1 MVVARKNEPLRGFA
15 VETLNEAARRAGI
28 KIDWVPGGT
37 PDANDESLLH
47 ADIDLILG
55 SATEERRRHFY
66 VTDPWW
72 SSEVIALV
80 PAISTIQTEADL
92 RGRILAGAPGTNTVI
107 ASLAPAQPVVHEPNA
122 IEAANAAC
130 TGKADAAVM
139 ANVYLRELLAAPS
152 SPCRTLSLRMIDIST
167 TADYVLT
174 TRLEDAGTAAR
185 LKRQLDD
192 ITADG
197 TLTAIAERNPPIST
211 GHAKRLADTL
221 RSRYESTLW
230 RLIGLAISLVSL
242 LAVAFL
248 VRLQRSKR
256 ALAQANARLADDL
269 EARTRAERALN
280 DSELR
285 FRALLD
291 SAPQT
296 VLSVEPS
303 GAIAFANAKA
313 ESMFGYN
320 PDTLVRRPIGALF
333 APEVQSETEERWWR
347 RLEVLSET
355 GRSVRGKV
363 MGLHQSGRRFPAEV
377 TCGELS
383 SGVVIL
389 FIQDASQ
396 KLALESQLRE
406 AHKLDSIGQLAGG
419 LAHDFNN
426 LLTVIQGYIHLML
439 DQLNADSSLRS
450 QAEKIEQAA
459 TKAAALTGQL
469 LAFSRRQVPQARNFI
484 LCELVQKIEGIL
496 RPLIRENVEMVI
508 TPPLIAGWIHADPSQ
523 VEQILINLVLNARDA
538 MPHGGRL
545 SIDVHSLTETVILR
559 VADTGVGIPA
569 DVKTRIFDPF
579 FTTKPPGKGTGLGLS
594 VVYGIVRQSG
604 ASIEVQ
610 SEVGTGTVIEIKF
623 PRAASQPSRHEDRRP
638 PLPSPQPGHGTIL
651 LAEDEPGV
659 RDFVSEILRR
669 NGYQVLAASN
679 GCEAMDVL
687 AKAVCPIDLL
697 LTDTIMP
704 EMGGVSLGRTFA
716 ARFPGTPILRMTGYA
731 EREEDDD
738 PSIPVIKKPF
748 TAPALL
754 SLVREAIEGATPNSS
769 L

>member
-15 VETLNEAARRAGI
+15 VETINEAARRAGI

-37 PDANDESLLH
+37 PDANNQSLLH
-47 ADIDLILG
+47 GDIDLILG
-55 SATEERRRHFY
+55 SATEERRRLFY
-66 VTDPWW
+66 VTDAWW
-72 SSEVIALV
+72 SSEIIAVV
-80 PAISTIQTEADL
+80 PATSKIRTEDDL
-92 RGRILAGAPGTNTVI
+92 RGRILAGAPGTNTAI
-107 ASLAPAQPVVHEPNA
+107 ASLAPAKPGVSMPNA

-130 TGKADAAVM
+130 AGAADAAVLASM
-139 ANVYLRELLAAPS
+139 YLRELLAVPS
-152 SPCRTLSLRMIDIST
+152 SPCRALSLRTIDVSST
-167 TADYVLT
+167 VDYVLT
-174 TRLEDAGTAAR
+174 TRHEDAGIATR
-185 LKRQLDD
+185 LKRHLDD

-197 TLTAIAERNPPIST
+197 TLTAIAARNPPIST
-211 GHAKRLADTL
+211 GHAKRLEDAL

-230 RLIGLAISLVSL
+230 RLIGLAISLVGL

-248 VRLQRSKR
+248 VRLQRSKK
-256 ALAQANARLADDL
+256 ALAEANARLAEDL
-269 EARTRAERALN
+269 EARTRAEKALN

-296 VLSVEPS
+296 VLAVEPS

-313 ESMFGYN
+313 ESMFGYD
-320 PDTLVRRPIGALF
+320 PDVLVSRPIGSLF
-333 APEVQSETEERWWR
+333 APELQSQNEELWWR
-347 RLEVLSET
+347 HLEVLSET
-355 GRSVRGKV
+355 GRSARGEV
-363 MGLHQSGRRFPAEV
+363 VALHHSGRRFPAEV
-377 TCGELS
+377 TYGELS

-396 KLALESQLRE
+396 KLALEAQLRE

-419 LAHDFNN
+419 VAHDFNN
-426 LLTVIQGYIHLML
+426 LLTVIQGYIRLML
-439 DQLNADSSLRS
+439 NQLHADSSLRG
-450 QAEKIEQAA
+450 QAEKIAQAA

-469 LAFSRRQVPQARNFI
+469 LAFSRREAPQARTFI
-484 LCELVQKIEGIL
+484 LCDLVQNIEGIL
-496 RPLIRENVEMVI
+496 RPLIRENVQMVI
-508 TPPLIAGWIHADPSQ
+508 TRPLQTGWIHADPSQ
-523 VEQILINLVLNARDA
+523 VEQVLINLVLNARDA
-538 MPHGGRL
+538 MPGGGRL
-545 SIDVHSLTETVILR
+545 SIDVESVSETVILR
-559 VADTGVGIPA
+559 VADTGGGIAA
-569 DVKTRIFDPF
+569 DVKARIFDPF

-610 SEVGTGTVIEIKF
+610 SEVGTGTTMEIKF
-623 PRAASQPSRHEDRRP
+623 PRAAPQTSRQEVSRP
-638 PLPSPQPGHGTIL
+638 ALPATEPGHGTIL

-669 NGYQVLAASN
+669 NGYEVLAASN
-679 GCEAMDVL
+679 GREAMDVL
-687 AKAVCPIDLL
+687 AKAGCPIDLL

-704 EMGGVSLGRTFA
+704 EIGGASLGRTFA

-738 PSIPVIKKPF
+738 PSIPVLKKPF

-754 SLVREAIEGATPNSS
+754 SLVREAMDGATPNSR